1 MAQGRI
7 MEEMKDSL
15 YIVIPAYNE
24 EENIRQ
30 VVDDWYPVVDTRS
43 GNSRLVI
50 VNDGSRDNTLLVL
63 NKLKEDK
70 PKLIVLD
77 KENGGHGSTILYG
90 YHFALEQ
97 GAEYVFQTDSDG
109 QTKASE
115 FDAFWDERSK
125 YDMLI
130 GYRNHREDGLSR
142 IIVTRV
148 LRLVIKLCFHVKVTD
163 ANTPYRLM
171 NSAALSEEIKLVP
184 DNFFL
189 SNVLLT
195 VLFTKHLRS
204 IKFIPITFRPR
215 QGGVNS
221 INLKRIFRIGRQSLK
236 DFRELNKKI

>member
-1 MAQGRI
+1 
-7 MEEMKDSL
+7 MERMKDSL

-30 VVDDWYPVVDTRS
+30 VVEDWYPVVDTRS
-43 GNSRLVI
+43 GDSRLVI
-50 VNDGSRDNTLLVL
+50 VNDGSKDNTFQVL

-90 YHFALEQ
+90 YRYALEE
-97 GAEYVFQTDSDG
+97 GAEFVFQTDSDG

-115 FDAFWDERSK
+115 FDAFWNERSR

-130 GYRNHREDGLSR
+130 GYRNHREDGFSR
-142 IIVTRV
+142 IVVTKV
-148 LRLVIKLCFHVKVTD
+148 LKLVIRLCFHVDVTD

-171 NSAALSEEIKLVP
+171 NAGVLNEEINYVP
-184 DNFFL
+184 ENFFL
-189 SNVLLT
+189 ANVLLT

-204 IKFIPITFRPR
+204 IRFIPITFRPR

-236 DFRELNKKI
+236 DFRELNKII

>member
-7 MEEMKDSL
+7 MEGMKDSL

-30 VVDDWYPVVDTRS
+30 VVEDWYPVVDTRS
-43 GNSRLVI
+43 GDSRLVI
-50 VNDGSRDNTLLVL
+50 VNDGSKDNTLQVL

-70 PKLIVLD
+70 PKLIILD

-90 YHFALEQ
+90 YHYALDQ

-109 QTKASE
+109 QTQASE

-148 LRLVIKLCFHVKVTD
+148 LRFVIKMCFHVKVTD

-171 NSAALSEEIKLVP
+171 NSAALKEEIKLVP
-184 DNFFL
+184 ENFFL

>member
-1 MAQGRI
+1 MI
-7 MEEMKDSL
+7 IKDSL

-30 VVDDWYPVVDTRS
+30 VVDDWYPVVDS
-43 GNSRLVI
+43 KNGDSRLVI
-50 VNDGSRDNTLLVL
+50 VNDGSKDNTLNVL
-63 NKLKEDK
+63 NKLKEDR

-77 KENGGHGSTILYG
+77 KENGGHGSTILFG
-90 YHFALEQ
+90 YHYALDQ
-97 GAEYVFQTDSDG
+97 GAEYVVQTDSDG
-109 QTKASE
+109 QTSATE
-115 FDAFWDERSK
+115 FDAFWDERNK

-130 GYRNHREDGLSR
+130 GYRNHREDGFSR
-142 IIVTRV
+142 IVVTKV
-148 LRLVIKLCFHVKVTD
+148 LKMVIRMCFHVTMTD

-171 NSAALSEEIKLVP
+171 NAAVLEEEIKLVP

-195 VLFTKHLRS
+195 VLFIKHLRS

-236 DFRELNKKI
+236 DFKELNKKI